1 MRQTSEFVKLLIH
14 RGFMHSKDDDT
25 QTSLNESL
33 DRRSFIDDEQFLNIL
48 TIELVK
54 KFAKGLGF
62 SIIGRRDGSGVFI
75 SHIVSYTLNSVFF
88 NSIAK
93 LNCVNK
99 KVKALKNNAF

>member
-1 MRQTSEFVKLLIH
+1 MIH
-14 RGFMHSKDDDT
+14 RGFIHSKEEYNVDD
-25 QTSLNESL
+25 QNSLNESL

-75 SHIVSYTLNSVFF
+75 SHIVSS
-88 NSIAK
+88 S
-93 LNCVNK
+93 
-99 KVKALKNNAF
+99 